1 MSERLIAYFSP
12 TGNTK
17 KLAEK
22 LANAIEGDLFEIVPE
37 KPYTKEDLDWLDR
50 SSRSSLEMSN
60 RGFRPDVLNKVEDI
74 SKYDIIYLGF
84 PIWWYGAPN
93 IVNSFLEEYD
103 LKGKTII
110 PFATSG
116 GSEMEDTNEGLA
128 PSCKGAILK
137 DGDVISEDLSEEEL
151 KEWAKKVEA

>member
-110 PFATSG
+110 PFATS
-116 GSEMEDTNEGLA
+116 SSAL
-128 PSCKGAILK
+128 
-137 DGDVISEDLSEEEL
+137 
-151 KEWAKKVEA
+151 